1 MLYFT
6 IFGQADL
13 FDYLRQLPE
22 FQPKKS
28 GSAAGEGQATTALS
42 QIIEYETPL
51 EVKESYGYALD
62 YETLQSMVVWVRDNK
77 DVVVVGLATLAFV
90 KDLVKKG
97 KGTEV
102 KVVVRNPLGTETE
115 VVVKSEDSPETVEDS
130 FKKLLQQ
137 D

>member
-1 MLYFT
+1 
-6 IFGQADL
+6 
-13 FDYLRQLPE
+13 
-22 FQPKKS
+22 
-28 GSAAGEGQATTALS
+28 
-42 QIIEYETPL
+42 
-51 EVKESYGYALD
+51 VKESYGYALD